1 MLVVAVV
8 VAVVACGQ
16 AAASVE
22 VGCAPA
28 VLVEAVRCVQVA
40 STGAV
45 RSQETVSRMPGLSHE
60 SPIQSR
66 TGPTL
71 AGLAGL
77 TPVCLADRATGLAG
91 AADGAETIGRDMVG
105 VRPP

>member
-45 RSQETVSRMPGLSHE
+45 RS
-60 SPIQSR
+60 
-66 TGPTL
+66 
-71 AGLAGL
+71 
-77 TPVCLADRATGLAG
+77 
-91 AADGAETIGRDMVG
+91 
-105 VRPP
+105 